1 MLVSAHDGGVD
12 HHVFVVVI
20 ARQLFENALEN
31 PALIRSARPSPPAEP
46 LVDDF
51 PITETLRKVA
61 PRNASSVPEKN
72 GLHKQPIVGRRAAHM
87 SFSAGQKILDPIP
100 LVIA

>member
-1 MLVSAHDGGVD
+1 
-12 HHVFVVVI
+12 
-20 ARQLFENALEN
+20 
-31 PALIRSARPSPPAEP
+31 
-46 LVDDF
+46 VDDF